1 MWKDVRDKVIQ
12 FYMTLFNSYER
23 EGLEIQNVWHIFTL
37 QYMFMHRIQEE
48 LNDFKCHWN
57 NHPLGSENN
66 RSPLQLILLR
76 NCDINYDDPVN
87 LEYFGVDEVMDEEL
101 DEEFLQVICEPLISP
116 LSPENFMHL
125 KNQINPLTKHA
136 PVSNLT
142 DRFHFA
148 LNIVLEL
155 RSAQMQV

>member
-1 MWKDVRDKVIQ
+1 M
-12 FYMTLFNSYER
+12 N
-23 EGLEIQNVWHIFTL
+23 
-37 QYMFMHRIQEE
+37 
-48 LNDFKCHWN
+48 
-57 NHPLGSENN
+57 
-66 RSPLQLILLR
+66 
-76 NCDINYDDPVN
+76 
-87 LEYFGVDEVMDEEL
+87 
-101 DEEFLQVICEPLISP
+101 EEFLQVICEPLISP

>member
-1 MWKDVRDKVIQ
+1 MRDGLVIH
-12 FYMTLFNSYER
+12 
-23 EGLEIQNVWHIFTL
+23 NVWHYFTL
-37 QYMFMHRIQEE
+37 QYMLIQRIQEV
-48 LNDFKCHWN
+48 LNDFKSHLN
-57 NHPLGSENN
+57 NHPLESEHN

-76 NCDINYDDPVN
+76 NCDIDYDDPVN
-87 LEYFGVDEVMDEEL
+87 LEYFGVDEVMN
-101 DEEFLQVICEPLISP
+101 EEFLQVICEPLISP